1 MTIINDDSRVINNLE
16 TSLTDNA
23 RVVTYNR
30 HVFIVQ
36 RPGLRTQTLNPRM
49 SQGFH
54 PYKETVVVQNKS
66 NLFLKVFC
74 EFFLHYN
81 QLNEIKAS

>member
-1 MTIINDDSRVINNLE
+1 MTIVNDDYRVINKLE

-36 RPGLRTQTLNPRM
+36 RPGLRTQTLNL
-49 SQGFH
+49 G
-54 PYKETVVVQNKS
+54 
-66 NLFLKVFC
+66 
-74 EFFLHYN
+74 
-81 QLNEIKAS
+81 